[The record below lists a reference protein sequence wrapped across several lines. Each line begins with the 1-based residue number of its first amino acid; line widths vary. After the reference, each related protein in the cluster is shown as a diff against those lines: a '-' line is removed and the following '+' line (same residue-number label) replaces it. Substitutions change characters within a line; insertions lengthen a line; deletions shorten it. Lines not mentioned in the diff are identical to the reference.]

1 MKAPCPAQQEGLGD
15 GGGERL
21 SLSWRPFSFSL
32 PAALQTAAG
41 SLSQRR
47 GWLLRLETSHG
58 ACGWGEAAPLAF
70 GAAAEAALQDCESA
84 LKRLGSCTTRG
95 EVEWLLPAFPA
106 PLAFALGAALAEAD
120 GWVGPAAGGWR
131 QAPPSAWL
139 LPAGEGALPAAR
151 ALLEPWA
158 PHTGPQAFPPTLKWK
173 VGVHP
178 THQEQAW
185 YEELAGLLPAGARL
199 RLDAN
204 GGLDRPTAWSWAE
217 RLAGDRRLEWL
228 EQPLDPADQEGLEAL
243 ARLVPVALDES
254 LLRHPELRLHWEGW
268 QVRRPSQEGD
278 PRPLL
283 RELQGGRPRWMVSTS
298 FETGIGQRWL
308 AHLAALQAE
317 GPTPTAPGLAP
328 GWQSPGELGAQAPET
343 VWRSVDADAARHSH
357 TGRRPDL
364 QDGPCRQ
371 RP

>member
-1 MKAPCPAQQEGLGD
+1 MKEPL
-15 GGGERL
+15 RL
-21 SLSWRPFSFSL
+21 DWRPFSFSL
-32 PAALQTAAG
+32 AAALHTAAG
-41 SLSQRR
+41 SLRQRR
-47 GWLLRLETSHG
+47 GWLLRLETSLG
-58 ACGWGEAAPLAF
+58 ACGWGEAAPLAV
-70 GAAAEAALQDCESA
+70 GSAAEAALQDCASA
-84 LKRLGSCTTRG
+84 LRQLGPHPTRG
-95 EVEWLLPAFPA
+95 EVEQLLPSLPP

-151 ALLEPWA
+151 AALDAWPSSTA
-158 PHTGPQAFPPTLKWK
+158 PQASPPPFKWK

-178 THQEQAW
+178 APVEQAW
-185 YEELAGLLPAGARL
+185 YGQLAGLLPEGVRL

-204 GGLDRPTAWSWAE
+204 GGWDRPTAWSWAE
-217 RLAGDRRLEWL
+217 RLAEDQRLEWL

-243 ARLVPVALDES
+243 TRLVPVALDES
-254 LLRHPELRLHWEGW
+254 LLRQPELRQRWTGW

-283 RELQGGRPRWMVSTS
+283 QELQRGRPRWMVSTS

-328 GWQSPGELGAQAPET
+328 GWQAPGELGAQDPAT
-343 VWRSVDADAARHSH
+343 VWRAS
-357 TGRRPDL
+357 GEP
-364 QDGPCRQ
+364 
-371 RP
+371 

>member
-1 MKAPCPAQQEGLGD
+1 MRAPAQQD
-15 GGGERL
+15 RL
-21 SLSWRPFSFSL
+21 SLRWRPFSFPL
-32 PAALQTAAG
+32 PAALHTAAG
-41 SLSQRR
+41 SLTQRR
-47 GWLLRLETSHG
+47 GWLLRLETATG

-70 GAAAEAALQDCESA
+70 GTAAAAALEGCA
-84 LKRLGSCTTRG
+84 LALRQLGPSPMRG
-95 EVEWLLPAFPA
+95 ELERQLPALPP

-139 LPAGEGALPAAR
+139 LPAGEEGLRAAQ
-151 ALLEPWA
+151 ALLEDRTA
-158 PHTGPQAFPPTLKWK
+158 GTGPPLTPPTLKWK

-178 THQEQAW
+178 AQQEQAW
-185 YEELAGLLPAGARL
+185 YQELACQLPAGARL

-204 GGLDRPTAWSWAE
+204 GGWDRPTAWSWAE
-217 RLAGDRRLEWL
+217 RLAGDGRLDWL
-228 EQPLDPADQEGLEAL
+228 EQPLNPADQEGLEDL
-243 ARLVPVALDES
+243 ARRVPVALDES
-254 LLRHPELRLHWEGW
+254 LLLQPELRHRWEGW

-283 RELQGGRPRWMVSTS
+283 RQLQGGRPWWMVSTS

-328 GWQSPGELGAQAPET
+328 GWQAPGELGAAAPET
-343 VWRSVDADAARHSH
+343 VWQALGA
-357 TGRRPDL
+357 P
-364 QDGPCRQ
+364 
-371 RP
+371 

>member
-1 MKAPCPAQQEGLGD
+1 MREPL
-15 GGGERL
+15 RL
-21 SLSWRPFSFSL
+21 HWRPFSFPL
-32 PAALQTAAG
+32 PAALHTAAG
-41 SLSQRR
+41 SLHERR
-47 GWLLRLETSHG
+47 GWLLRLETSPG
-58 ACGWGEAAPLAF
+58 ACGWGEAAPLGV
-70 GAAAEAALQDCESA
+70 GAAAEAALQACASA
-84 LKRLGSCTTRG
+84 IAQLGPHPSRDA
-95 EVEWLLPAFPA
+95 VERLLPALPP

-139 LPAGEGALPAAR
+139 LPAGEGALAA
-151 ALLEPWA
+151 AQATLEAWPS
-158 PHTGPQAFPPTLKWK
+158 PVPPQASPPPFKWK

-178 THQEQAW
+178 APLEQAW
-185 YEELAGLLPAGARL
+185 YGELAALLPAGVRL

-204 GGLDRPTAWSWAE
+204 GGWDRPTAWSWAE
-217 RLAGDRRLEWL
+217 RLAGDWRVEWL

-243 ARLVPVALDES
+243 ARRVPVALDES
-254 LLRHPELRLHWEGW
+254 LLRQPGLRQRWQGW

-283 RELQGGRPRWMVSTS
+283 RELQRGHPRWMVSTS

-328 GWQSPGELGAQAPET
+328 GWQAPGDLGALAPET
-343 VWRSVDADAARHSH
+343 VWGACGGA
-357 TGRRPDL
+357 
-364 QDGPCRQ
+364 
-371 RP
+371 

>member
-1 MKAPCPAQQEGLGD
+1 MAGAGGTVKAPCPAQQEGLGD

-32 PAALQTAAG
+32 PAALHTAAG

-47 GWLLRLETSHG
+47 GWLLRLETSYG

-84 LKRLGSCTTRG
+84 LKRLGPRPTRG
-95 EVEWLLPAFPA
+95 EVERLLPAFPA

-139 LPAGEGALPAAR
+139 MPAGEGALPAAR

-204 GGLDRPTAWSWAE
+204 G
-217 RLAGDRRLEWL
+217 
-228 EQPLDPADQEGLEAL
+228 
-243 ARLVPVALDES
+243 
-254 LLRHPELRLHWEGW
+254 
-268 QVRRPSQEGD
+268 
-278 PRPLL
+278 
-283 RELQGGRPRWMVSTS
+283 
-298 FETGIGQRWL
+298 
-308 AHLAALQAE
+308 
-317 GPTPTAPGLAP
+317 
-328 GWQSPGELGAQAPET
+328 
-343 VWRSVDADAARHSH
+343 
-357 TGRRPDL
+357 
-364 QDGPCRQ
+364 
-371 RP
+371 